1 MKEILNLCLVLGAI
15 CVISAAALAQVY
27 SMTKE
32 PIALAAEAE
41 AKDAAKLVLGPVL
54 VGDAT
59 VEKKENIGGKKA
71 VYMAMSSGQPKGFA
85 YLVSSKNGYSG
96 EIQSMIGLDASGNL
110 IGYKAVTHAETPG
123 LGSNIATNVKW
134 IRQIVFKGDQPRN
147 LENTDWRVKKDGGEI
162 DALSGATIS
171 PRAVVGS
178 IKEGL
183 EWFRDNRAALTGEAT
198 APAAGEIAAA
208 APTEPTPD
216 AKVEEGGAPDPK
228 LPTAAALPKITKTP
242 TPITGKDLTE

>member
-15 CVISAAALAQVY
+15 CIISAVALAQVY

-32 PIALAAEAE
+32 PIATAAEAE
-41 AKDAAKLVLGPVL
+41 AKDAAKLVLEPILAG
-54 VGDAT
+54 GAT
-59 VEKKENIGGKKA
+59 IEKKENIGGKKA
-71 VYMAMSSGQPKGFA
+71 VYVAMSDGQPKGFA
-85 YLVSSKNGYSG
+85 YLISSKKGYAG
-96 EIQSMIGLDASGNL
+96 EIQSMIGLDIAGNL
-110 IGYKAVTHAETPG
+110 IGYKAVIHGETPG

-134 IRQIVFKGDQPRN
+134 IHQIVFKGQQPRN

-183 EWFRDNRAALTGEAT
+183 EWFRDNRAALTGE
-198 APAAGEIAAA
+198 PAASAAA
-208 APTEPTPD
+208 ALAVPPAEPTPD
-216 AKVEEGGAPDPK
+216 AKLEEGGVADPK
-228 LPTAAALPKITKTP
+228 LPAAVPLPKITKTP
-242 TPITGKDLTE
+242 PPIAGKDLTE